1 MRRRAL
7 KVVTSPQPEGS
18 PMLDLAN
25 AKAAPARVAP
35 PLRLAGPQV
44 VPQAISLAILGNFPP
59 RRCGIATFTSD
70 LYLALIMAEPRTKAA
85 IYAMDDGRGHD
96 FPPEVAMAVPAGDPA
111 AYAEAAAR
119 INASNADVV
128 SIQHEFG
135 IFGGPAGSH
144 LLVFLEK
151 LRKPVVTTLHTVLS
165 APNADQRRV
174 MQRLIARSHRLVVMS
189 ERGRRILMDT
199 YDTPSRKIAVAPHGA
214 PDRPFTE
221 SAPHKAALGL
231 AQRDVLLTFGLLSPG
246 KGLDVM
252 IRALPRVVEA
262 RPNAL
267 YVILGATH
275 PNIVA
280 EEGEAYRE
288 GLVRLA
294 EELGVADNVLFLNAY
309 VDTDM
314 LLGYLSACDVYVT
327 PYLNEAQ
334 ATSGTLAYAV
344 ALGKP
349 VVSTPYWHAAELL
362 ADERGV
368 LTPFGDSD
376 ALGREIVALLTDDR
390 RRDEIRANAYAAGRA
405 TTWSRSADAYLQL
418 FALAR
423 AEDRRMPA
431 LSAAARALPRPRLDA
446 VVRMSDS
453 TGILQHGVF
462 CVPDRN
468 HGYCTDDN
476 ARALMLMAEAR
487 SAGVEADRALMQA
500 GAYAA
505 FIQHAWNEDRGCFR
519 NFMSFDRRW
528 LEDRGSGDSFG
539 RALLS
544 LAVVAKGG
552 LGEDY
557 ARWASVLFERALPH
571 AAKLTPLRSRAF
583 VALACAA
590 YLEAHPNHP
599 GARDALS
606 ANAAHLAAQL
616 EIEQRTTWVWF
627 EPTLGYDNARLP
639 EALLRAGRAL
649 GASRFSEAG
658 SAALSWLC
666 EIHTGAGG
674 VFRPVGS
681 ESFGKPYADASPFDQ
696 QPLEA
701 LAAIDACGA
710 AYAVDGDTRWLAEAQ
725 RALDWFLGENDLAVP
740 LADPKTGDCY
750 DGLGR
755 AGPNLN
761 RGAESVL
768 AFQQALIAM
777 QSLARSAKREPTRE
791 SAKDILAR

>member
-1 MRRRAL
+1 
-7 KVVTSPQPEGS
+7 
-18 PMLDLAN
+18 MLDLAN
-25 AKAAPARVAP
+25 AKAARNAA
-35 PLRLAGPQV
+35 PLRLAPPQV
-44 VPQAISLAILGNFPP
+44 ASHAPPQAISLAILGNFPP

-70 LYLALIMAEPRTKAA
+70 LFTALTSAEPRMKAA
-85 IYAMDDGRGHD
+85 IYAMDDGRGHAY
-96 FPPEVAMAVPAGDPA
+96 PPDVAMAVPADDPA

-119 INASNADVV
+119 INASSVDVV

-135 IFGGPAGSH
+135 IFGGPAGAH
-144 LLVFLEK
+144 LLIFLEK

-165 APNADQRRV
+165 APNPDQRRV

-189 ERGRRILMDT
+189 ERGRRILMDV
-199 YDTPSRKIAVAPHGA
+199 YDVPSRKIAVAPHGA

-221 SAPHKAALGL
+221 STAHKAALGL
-231 AQRDVLLTFGLLSPG
+231 SQRDVLLTFGLLSPG
-246 KGLDVM
+246 KGIDVM
-252 IRALPRVVEA
+252 IRALPRVVAA

-280 EEGEAYRE
+280 ENGEAYRE
-288 GLVRLA
+288 GLATLA
-294 EELGVADNVLFLNAY
+294 AELGVADNVLFLNAY

-362 ADERGV
+362 ADDRGV

-376 ALGREIVALLTDDR
+376 ALAREIVNLLTDDR

-405 TTWSRSADAYLQL
+405 TTWSRSADSYLQL

-423 AEDRRMPA
+423 AEDRRTPPPA
-431 LSAAARALPRPRLDA
+431 PRVLPRPRLDA
-446 VVRMSDS
+446 VFRMSDS
-453 TGILQHGVF
+453 TGILQHGVY
-462 CVPDRN
+462 CVPDRR

-476 ARALMLMAEAR
+476 ARALMLMAQAR
-487 SAGVEADRALMQA
+487 AAGADADRALERA
-500 GAYAA
+500 SHYAA
-505 FIQHAWNEDRGCFR
+505 FIQHAWNDDDGCFR

-528 LEDRGSGDSFG
+528 LEERGSCDSFG

-544 LAVVAKGG
+544 LAIAAQGE

-557 ARWASVLFERALPH
+557 AQWASALFERALPH
-571 AAKLTPLRSRAF
+571 AAQLTPLRTRAF

-590 YLEAHPNHP
+590 YLETRAGH
-599 GARDALS
+599 GLARETLA
-606 ANAAHLAAQL
+606 ANAAHIAAQL
-616 EIEQRTTWVWF
+616 AESRREGWVWF

-639 EALLRAGRAL
+639 EALLRAAKVLDAPAL
-649 GASRFSEAG
+649 GEAG
-658 SAALSWLC
+658 IAALHWLC
-666 EIHTGAGG
+666 AKHTGAGG
-674 VFRPVGS
+674 VFRAVGS
-681 ESFGKPYADASPFDQ
+681 ESFGKPYADPSPFDQ

-701 LAAIDACGA
+701 LAAVEVCAA
-710 AYAVDGDTRWLAEAQ
+710 AYALDGDARWIGEAH
-725 RALDWFLGENDLAVP
+725 RAFDWFLGENDLAQP

-755 AGPNLN
+755 GGPNLN

-768 AFQQALIAM
+768 AFQQALFSMHTLVRA
-777 QSLARSAKREPTRE
+777 AKREP
-791 SAKDILAR
+791 AKETLAR